1 MNLRS
6 CFCEINCLNWDF
18 SSGGFCIFLLERFS
32 EVILLGWERGWEVL
46 VDLYGNCM
54 YEVSIFFDLGYI
66 FYRRWF

>member
-32 EVILLGWERGWEVL
+32 EVVLLG
-46 VDLYGNCM
+46 
-54 YEVSIFFDLGYI
+54 
-66 FYRRWF
+66 